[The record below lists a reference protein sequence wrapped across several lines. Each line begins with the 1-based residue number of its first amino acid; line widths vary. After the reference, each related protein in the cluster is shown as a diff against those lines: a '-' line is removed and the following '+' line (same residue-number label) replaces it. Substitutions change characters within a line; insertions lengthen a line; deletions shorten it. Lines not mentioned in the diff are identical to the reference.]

1 MFLLDLLQFSVDW
14 DQGGKCH
21 WFCEEVVGL
30 IQRTV
35 DINAIPTF
43 QKNLSKIEK
52 DVDVTSCLELLESIA
67 LGMVGNEIHV
77 RRFWHSVR
85 SDFPLIL
92 LNPAQPIEHIRRMA
106 SILCTSVTSQSFG
119 PRGSNE
125 AAQRQNESNLL
136 ASITR
141 VLADTPGST
150 TGEPRWDKVE
160 AVELRK
166 EIVQFL
172 GTIAGTKLG
181 IEALAQ
187 HPNALLRLSKRI
199 AEELEE
205 VYEWKYGA
213 DESSQFLNS
222 AVRLLHAIITTNAQ
236 EATVKLSG
244 SASHKNLAS
253 MTRIA
258 FSDGVLQESGLEE
271 TVIELAHE
279 ILEVMVTPHE
289 GENLWDIFHD

>member
-1 MFLLDLLQFSVDW
+1 
-14 DQGGKCH
+14 
-21 WFCEEVVGL
+21 
-30 IQRTV
+30 
-35 DINAIPTF
+35 
-43 QKNLSKIEK
+43 
-52 DVDVTSCLELLESIA
+52 
-67 LGMVGNEIHV
+67 
-77 RRFWHSVR
+77 
-85 SDFPLIL
+85 
-92 LNPAQPIEHIRRMA
+92 MA

-172 GTIAGTKLG
+172 GTVAGTKLG
-181 IEALAQ
+181 IEALAH

-213 DESSQFLNS
+213 DGRYVFFLFYFPFVFPDSPPFPRFFSPPPPPLSPFFSFSSRFS
-222 AVRLLHAIITTNAQ
+222 TRWS
-236 EATVKLSG
+236 VKRRRVEKRKKTRNKRKG
-244 SASHKNLAS
+244 S
-253 MTRIA
+253 T
-258 FSDGVLQESGLEE
+258 G
-271 TVIELAHE
+271 
-279 ILEVMVTPHE
+279 E
-289 GENLWDIFHD
+289 GKERCSPYRKRRKRRKKQVKD

>member
-1 MFLLDLLQFSVDW
+1 MIGDLIPGPTQFFPLTD
-14 DQGGKCH
+14 
-21 WFCEEVVGL
+21 L
-30 IQRTV
+30 
-35 DINAIPTF
+35 
-43 QKNLSKIEK
+43 
-52 DVDVTSCLELLESIA
+52 
-67 LGMVGNEIHV
+67 
-77 RRFWHSVR
+77 RFWHSVR

-92 LNPAQPIEHIRRMA
+92 LNPTQPIDHIRRMA

-172 GTIAGTKLG
+172 GTVAGTKLG

-187 HPNALLRLSKRI
+187 HPAALLRLSKRI

-213 DESSQFLNS
+213 DRRYVFFFSFRFSISPSPLFPCFFSPFPFLLPLLLVFNTLVGQETDS
-222 AVRLLHAIITTNAQ
+222 RKKKKRKPEIKGKEVR
-236 EATVKLSG
+236 EKEEKDRVV
-244 SASHKNLAS
+244 
-253 MTRIA
+253 RI
-258 FSDGVLQESGLEE
+258 EREE
-271 TVIELAHE
+271 EKSK
-279 ILEVMVTPHE
+279 
-289 GENLWDIFHD
+289 

>member
-1 MFLLDLLQFSVDW
+1 M
-14 DQGGKCH
+14 
-21 WFCEEVVGL
+21 
-30 IQRTV
+30 T
-35 DINAIPTF
+35 
-43 QKNLSKIEK
+43 
-52 DVDVTSCLELLESIA
+52 
-67 LGMVGNEIHV
+67 
-77 RRFWHSVR
+77 
-85 SDFPLIL
+85 
-92 LNPAQPIEHIRRMA
+92 

-172 GTIAGTKLG
+172 GTVAGTRLG

-187 HPNALLRLSKRI
+187 HPAALLRLSKRI

-213 DESSQFLNS
+213 DRRYVFLPFRFRISGQSPFSLLLPPLLPFPFFSLSSWFSTAGQ
-222 AVRLLHAIITTNAQ
+222 
-236 EATVKLSG
+236 SG
-244 SASHKNLAS
+244 
-253 MTRIA
+253 
-258 FSDGVLQESGLEE
+258 DG
-271 TVIELAHE
+271 
-279 ILEVMVTPHE
+279 
-289 GENLWDIFHD
+289 